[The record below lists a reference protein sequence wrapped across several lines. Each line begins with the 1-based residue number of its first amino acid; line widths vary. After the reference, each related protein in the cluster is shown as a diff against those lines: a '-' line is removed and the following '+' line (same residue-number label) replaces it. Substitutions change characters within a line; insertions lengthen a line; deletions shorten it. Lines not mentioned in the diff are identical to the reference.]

1 LAPGGVGGIF
11 GLFRSMITPR
21 QHGGPVSSGQPYLV
35 GERGPELFVPRSA
48 GIIAPRGAGGSSI
61 SITSNVDARGSTMNE
76 GQFRM
81 ILAESNRQLERR
93 ILEAVPA
100 RMAYQRANGT

>member
-1 LAPGGVGGIF
+1 
-11 GLFRSMITPR
+11 
-21 QHGGPVSSGQPYLV
+21 
-35 GERGPELFVPRSA
+35 
-48 GIIAPRGAGGSSI
+48 
-61 SITSNVDARGSTMNE
+61 
-76 GQFRM
+76 M